1 MSLIEAALIR
11 AARTAAQAAL
21 AALGTN
27 AVNVLDADWQ
37 QVAALSA
44 GAAVVSLLTS
54 VAFPPPEVGA
64 VLAVTEHTKA

>member
-1 MSLIEAALIR
+1 MTLIQAALIR
-11 AARTAAQAAL
+11 AGRTAAQAAL

-54 VAFPPPEVGA
+54 IAFPPPEAEG
-64 VLAVTEHTKA
+64 